1 LGCLRGASA
10 APYKILPLSFKVA
23 GNSNKRELKRG
34 FASLNKIFPL
44 SFEGEGDKGGEVDI

>member
-10 APYKILPLSFKVA
+10 ALYKILPLSFKVA

-34 FASLNKIFPL
+34 FASLNKISP
-44 SFEGEGDKGGEVDI
+44 SPSQGEGDKGGEVDI